1 MGRRFRGWGGGSP
14 SQLQGGGRKNGKDG
28 EKGHICGVDMKAT
41 GADLHT
47 DADLREELK
56 HQIQG
61 LSDES
66 MKKLW
71 ETIQCGVFGAPQE
84 TGNQVVGFP

>member
-14 SQLQGGGRKNGKDG
+14 SQLQGGAEGKRNGDG
-28 EKGHICGVDMKAT
+28 EKGLVCVEMEST
-41 GADLHT
+41 GADFHT
-47 DADLREELK
+47 DAGLRDELK
-56 HQIQG
+56 HQIKG

-71 ETIQCGVFGAPQE
+71 EAIQCGVFGAPLE
-84 TGNQVVGFP
+84 TGN

>member
-28 EKGHICGVDMKAT
+28 EKGLVCVEMEST
-41 GADLHT
+41 EADLHT
-47 DADLREELK
+47 DAGLREKLK
-56 HQIQG
+56 HQIKG

-71 ETIQCGVFGAPQE
+71 EAIQGGAFGAPRE
-84 TGNQVVGFP
+84 TENQVVGFP

>member
-14 SQLQGGGRKNGKDG
+14 SQLQGARKKNGTGG
-28 EKGHICGVDMKAT
+28 EKGLVCVEMEST

-47 DADLREELK
+47 DAGLRDELK
-56 HQIQG
+56 HQIKG

-71 ETIQCGVFGAPQE
+71 EAIQCGVFGAPLE
-84 TGNQVVGFP
+84 TGS

>member
-14 SQLQGGGRKNGKDG
+14 SQLQGGGKKNGKDG
-28 EKGHICGVDMKAT
+28 EKGLVCVEMEST

-47 DADLREELK
+47 DASLREELK

-71 ETIQCGVFGAPQE
+71 EAIRCGAFGAP
-84 TGNQVVGFP
+84 

>member
-14 SQLQGGGRKNGKDG
+14 SQRQGARKKNGTGG
-28 EKGHICGVDMKAT
+28 EKGLVCVEMEST

-47 DADLREELK
+47 DAGLRKELK
-56 HQIQG
+56 HQIKG

-71 ETIQCGVFGAPQE
+71 EAIQCGVFGAPLE
-84 TGNQVVGFP
+84 TGS

>member
-28 EKGHICGVDMKAT
+28 EKGLVCVEMEST
-41 GADLHT
+41 EADLHT
-47 DADLREELK
+47 DAGLREKLK
-56 HQIQG
+56 HQIKG

-71 ETIQCGVFGAPQE
+71 EAIQCGVFGAPLE
-84 TGNQVVGFP
+84 TGN

>member
-14 SQLQGGGRKNGKDG
+14 SQLQGAREKSGTDG
-28 EKGHICGVDMKAT
+28 EKGLVCADMKQT
-41 GADLHT
+41 GMELHSET
-47 DADLREELK
+47 VAREKLK
-56 HQIQG
+56 RQIQG

-71 ETIQCGVFGAPQE
+71 DAIQGGVFGAPLE
-84 TGNQVVGFP
+84 TGNQVVGSP

>member
-28 EKGHICGVDMKAT
+28 EKGLVCVEMEST
-41 GADLHT
+41 EADLHT
-47 DADLREELK
+47 DAGLREELK
-56 HQIQG
+56 HQIKG

-71 ETIQCGVFGAPQE
+71 EAIQCGVFGAPLE
-84 TGNQVVGFP
+84 TGN

>member
-1 MGRRFRGWGGGSP
+1 ME
-14 SQLQGGGRKNGKDG
+14 L
-28 EKGHICGVDMKAT
+28 T

-47 DADLREELK
+47 DAGLRDELK
-56 HQIQG
+56 HQIKG

-71 ETIQCGVFGAPQE
+71 ETIQCGVFGAPLE
-84 TGNQVVGFP
+84 TGS

>member
-28 EKGHICGVDMKAT
+28 EKGLVCVEMEST
-41 GADLHT
+41 EADLHT
-47 DADLREELK
+47 DAGLREKLK
-56 HQIQG
+56 HQIKG

-71 ETIQCGVFGAPQE
+71 EAIQDGVFGAPLE
-84 TGNQVVGFP
+84 TGN

>member
-28 EKGHICGVDMKAT
+28 EKGLVCVEMEST
-41 GADLHT
+41 EADLHT
-47 DADLREELK
+47 DAGLREELK
-56 HQIQG
+56 HQIKG

-71 ETIQCGVFGAPQE
+71 EVIQCGAFGAPK
-84 TGNQVVGFP
+84 

>member
-14 SQLQGGGRKNGKDG
+14 SQLQGARKKNGTGG
-28 EKGHICGVDMKAT
+28 EKGLVCVEMEST

-47 DADLREELK
+47 DAGLRKELK
-56 HQIQG
+56 HQIKV

-71 ETIQCGVFGAPQE
+71 EAIQCGVFGAPLE
-84 TGNQVVGFP
+84 TGS

>member
-1 MGRRFRGWGGGSP
+1 MGRRFRGWGGGSL
-14 SQLQGGGRKNGKDG
+14 SQLQGARKKNGTGG
-28 EKGHICGVDMKAT
+28 EKGLVCVEMEST

-47 DADLREELK
+47 DAGLREELK
-56 HQIQG
+56 HKIQG

-66 MKKLW
+66 IKKLW
-71 ETIQCGVFGAPQE
+71 EAIQGGAFGALRE

>member
-1 MGRRFRGWGGGSP
+1 MEST
-14 SQLQGGGRKNGKDG
+14 
-28 EKGHICGVDMKAT
+28 E
-41 GADLHT
+41 ADLHT
-47 DADLREELK
+47 DAGLREKLK
-56 HQIQG
+56 HQIKG

-71 ETIQCGVFGAPQE
+71 DAIQGGAFGASLE

>member
-28 EKGHICGVDMKAT
+28 EKGLVCVEMEST
-41 GADLHT
+41 EADLHT
-47 DADLREELK
+47 DAGLREKLK
-56 HQIQG
+56 HQIKG

-71 ETIQCGVFGAPQE
+71 EAIQCGVFGAPLE
-84 TGNQVVGFP
+84 TGS

>member
-14 SQLQGGGRKNGKDG
+14 SQLQGARKKNGTGG
-28 EKGHICGVDMKAT
+28 EKGLVCVEMEST
-41 GADLHT
+41 GADFHT
-47 DADLREELK
+47 DAGLRDELK
-56 HQIQG
+56 HQIKG

-71 ETIQCGVFGAPQE
+71 EAIQCGVFGAPLE
-84 TGNQVVGFP
+84 IKNQVVGFP

>member
-1 MGRRFRGWGGGSP
+1 
-14 SQLQGGGRKNGKDG
+14 
-28 EKGHICGVDMKAT
+28 MKST

-47 DADLREELK
+47 DAGLREELK
-56 HQIQG
+56 HKIQG

-71 ETIQCGVFGAPQE
+71 EAIQGGAFGAPRE

>member
-14 SQLQGGGRKNGKDG
+14 SQLQGERKKNGTGG
-28 EKGHICGVDMKAT
+28 EKGHICAEMEST
-41 GADLHT
+41 EADLHT

-56 HQIQG
+56 HQIKG

-71 ETIQCGVFGAPQE
+71 EAIQDGAFGAPKE
-84 TGNQVVGFP
+84 TGNQVVGFS

>member
-14 SQLQGGGRKNGKDG
+14 SQLQGVRKKNGTDG
-28 EKGHICGVDMKAT
+28 EKGHVCVNMESAGT
-41 GADLHT
+41 DLHT
-47 DADLREELK
+47 DAGLRKELK
-56 HQIQG
+56 HQIQE

-71 ETIQCGVFGAPQE
+71 EAIQGGAFGAPQ
-84 TGNQVVGFP
+84 

>member
-1 MGRRFRGWGGGSP
+1 MES
-14 SQLQGGGRKNGKDG
+14 
-28 EKGHICGVDMKAT
+28 T

-47 DADLREELK
+47 DAGLRNELK
-56 HQIQG
+56 HQIKG

-71 ETIQCGVFGAPQE
+71 EAIQCGAFGAPLE
-84 TGNQVVGFP
+84 TGN

>member
-1 MGRRFRGWGGGSP
+1 MIIINVAQTVLAENLCYG
-14 SQLQGGGRKNGKDG
+14 L
-28 EKGHICGVDMKAT
+28 

-47 DADLREELK
+47 DAGLRDELK
-56 HQIQG
+56 HQIKG

-71 ETIQCGVFGAPQE
+71 EAIQCGVFGAPLE
-84 TGNQVVGFP
+84 TGS

>member
-1 MGRRFRGWGGGSP
+1 ME
-14 SQLQGGGRKNGKDG
+14 L
-28 EKGHICGVDMKAT
+28 T

-47 DADLREELK
+47 DAGLRDELK
-56 HQIQG
+56 HQIKG

-71 ETIQCGVFGAPQE
+71 EAIQCGVFGAPQE
-84 TGNQVVGFP
+84 TGNQVVCFS

>member
-1 MGRRFRGWGGGSP
+1 MG
-14 SQLQGGGRKNGKDG
+14 G
-28 EKGHICGVDMKAT
+28 EKGLVCVEMELT

-47 DADLREELK
+47 DAGLRDELK
-56 HQIQG
+56 HQIKG

-71 ETIQCGVFGAPQE
+71 EAIQCGAFGAPK
-84 TGNQVVGFP
+84 

>member
-1 MGRRFRGWGGGSP
+1 MGRLFRGWGGGSP

-28 EKGHICGVDMKAT
+28 EKGLVCVEMEST
-41 GADLHT
+41 EADLHT
-47 DADLREELK
+47 DAGLREKLK
-56 HQIQG
+56 HQIKG

-71 ETIQCGVFGAPQE
+71 EAIQGGAFGAPK
-84 TGNQVVGFP
+84 

>member
-28 EKGHICGVDMKAT
+28 EKGLVCVEMEST
-41 GADLHT
+41 EADLHT
-47 DADLREELK
+47 DAGLREKLK
-56 HQIQG
+56 HQIKG

-71 ETIQCGVFGAPQE
+71 EAIQYGAFGAPK
-84 TGNQVVGFP
+84 